1 MGSSSLLDSF
11 GDAVSQSGRSSRHH
25 QATGTRRHKKRR
37 SHSPSTSRSRSR
49 DRSRDRERDRD
60 RSRSRSRTRGFFGGG
75 EGGSGH
81 RRSTGSRGSFF
92 GVGGGNHSRSSF
104 FGNSTFSLPPGAQ
117 YGYIYI
123 YIYIYDMYIQR
134 EEEEIEEEK
143 RQDNKLTEIPTGR
156 PSYYKRSPREG
167 FVQRCIKQLKRL
179 LRDLQHYAK
188 RHPWK
193 VFFLVILPL
202 VTGGALT
209 ALLARFGLRI
219 PPALERMLGVAKRA
233 ATGDPFSA
241 VGDAVR
247 MAGEY
252 GHGHHGHGNLNPSA
266 YAAYAGAGGS
276 AIANGGH
283 AYASSSRSGATR
295 VERGRSGDVRW
306 ERRATTYYDER
317 DRDGGFMDGI
327 RKGVSKMFS

>member
-1 MGSSSLLDSF
+1 MGSSSLLDQF

-25 QATGTRRHKKRR
+25 ASSRRHKKRR
-37 SHSPSTSRSRSR
+37 SHSHSPSRSRSR
-49 DRSRDRERDRD
+49 DRSRDRDRDRDRD
-60 RSRSRSRTRGFFGGG
+60 RSRSRNRGSGIFGGD
-75 EGGSGH
+75 SGH
-81 RRSTGSRGSFF
+81 RRNNGSKGSFF
-92 GVGGGNHSRSSF
+92 GLGGNNSRSSL
-104 FGNSTFSLPPGAQ
+104 FGSS
-117 YGYIYI
+117 
-123 YIYIYDMYIQR
+123 
-134 EEEEIEEEK
+134 
-143 RQDNKLTEIPTGR
+143 R

-219 PPALERMLGVAKRA
+219 PPSLERMLGVAKRA

-252 GHGHHGHGNLNPSA
+252 GNGTGHA
-266 YAAYAGAGGS
+266 IAGAAGHSYARGS
-276 AIANGGH
+276 
-283 AYASSSRSGATR
+283 R
-295 VERGRSGDVRW
+295 VERGRSGDLQW
-306 ERRATTYYDER
+306 ERQASCHN
-317 DRDGGFMDGI
+317 DRDQEGGLVNGI
-327 RKGVSKMFS
+327 RKGVSKFFS

>member
-1 MGSSSLLDSF
+1 MGSSSLLDQY

-25 QATGTRRHKKRR
+25 ARSSRHGHKKRR
-37 SHSPSTSRSRSR
+37 SHSHSPSRSRSR

-60 RSRSRSRTRGFFGGG
+60 RDRSRSRNRGGIFGG
-75 EGGSGH
+75 ESGH
-81 RRSTGSRGSFF
+81 RRHSGSKGSFF
-92 GVGGGNHSRSSF
+92 GLGGGNNSRSSL
-104 FGNSTFSLPPGAQ
+104 FGSS
-117 YGYIYI
+117 
-123 YIYIYDMYIQR
+123 
-134 EEEEIEEEK
+134 
-143 RQDNKLTEIPTGR
+143 R

-219 PPALERMLGVAKRA
+219 PPSLERMLGVAKRA

-252 GHGHHGHGNLNPSA
+252 GNGNPN
-266 YAAYAGAGGS
+266 
-276 AIANGGH
+276 AIASAAGH
-283 AYASSSRSGATR
+283 SYANAAGQSYARGSR
-295 VERGRSGDVRW
+295 VERGRSGDLQW
-306 ERRATTYYDER
+306 ERKASYYD
-317 DRDGGFMDGI
+317 DRGQEGGMMDGF
-327 RKGVSKMFS
+327 RKGVSKFFS

>member
-1 MGSSSLLDSF
+1 MGSSTILDSF

-25 QATGTRRHKKRR
+25 HASGTRRHKKRR

-49 DRSRDRERDRD
+49 DRSRDRDRD
-60 RSRSRSRTRGFFGGG
+60 RSRSRSRTRGFFGDGG
-75 EGGSGH
+75 GGGGGH

-92 GVGGGNHSRSSF
+92 GVGGNHSRSSF
-104 FGNSTFSLPPGAQ
+104 FGNS
-117 YGYIYI
+117 
-123 YIYIYDMYIQR
+123 
-134 EEEEIEEEK
+134 
-143 RQDNKLTEIPTGR
+143 R

-252 GHGHHGHGNLNPSA
+252 HGHHGHGNPSA
-266 YAAYAGAGGS
+266 YAAYAGAGS
-276 AIANGGH
+276 AVANGGH
-283 AYASSSRSGATR
+283 VYASPRSSSGTTR

-306 ERRATTYYDER
+306 ERRATTFYDEV
-317 DRDGGFMDGI
+317 DREGGFMDGI

>member
-1 MGSSSLLDSF
+1 MGSSSLLDQY
-11 GDAVSQSGRSSRHH
+11 GDVVSQSGRSSRHH
-25 QATGTRRHKKRR
+25 AKSSRHKKRR
-37 SHSPSTSRSRSR
+37 SHSHSPSRSRSRSR
-49 DRSRDRERDRD
+49 DRSRDRNRD
-60 RSRSRSRTRGFFGGG
+60 RSRSRNRDRGIFGG
-75 EGGSGH
+75 ESGH
-81 RRSTGSRGSFF
+81 RRHSSSKGSFF
-92 GVGGGNHSRSSF
+92 GLGGNNSRSSL
-104 FGNSTFSLPPGAQ
+104 FGSS
-117 YGYIYI
+117 
-123 YIYIYDMYIQR
+123 
-134 EEEEIEEEK
+134 
-143 RQDNKLTEIPTGR
+143 R

-219 PPALERMLGVAKRA
+219 PPSLERMLGVAKRA

-252 GHGHHGHGNLNPSA
+252 GNGNPNAS
-266 YAAYAGAGGS
+266 GN
-276 AIANGGH
+276 AIANAAGH
-283 AYASSSRSGATR
+283 SYANAAGHSYANAAGNSYARGSR
-295 VERGRSGDVRW
+295 VERGRSGDLQW
-306 ERRATTYYDER
+306 ERKASYYD
-317 DRDGGFMDGI
+317 DGGQEGGMMDGF
-327 RKGVSKMFS
+327 RKGVSKFFS

>member
-1 MGSSSLLDSF
+1 MGSSSLLDTF

-25 QATGTRRHKKRR
+25 RTNSRRHKKRR
-37 SHSPSTSRSRSR
+37 SPSPSPSRSHSPSSSRSG
-49 DRSRDRERDRD
+49 
-60 RSRSRSRTRGFFGGG
+60 SRSRSRTRGSGTFGGDG
-75 EGGSGH
+75 GH
-81 RRSTGSRGSFF
+81 RKGNASRGSFF
-92 GVGGGNHSRSSF
+92 GLGGNNSRSGL
-104 FGNSTFSLPPGAQ
+104 FGSTSKVPSSPLGLTANTASLA
-117 YGYIYI
+117 
-123 YIYIYDMYIQR
+123 
-134 EEEEIEEEK
+134 
-143 RQDNKLTEIPTGR
+143 GR

-193 VFFLVILPL
+193 VFFLVIVPL

-219 PPALERMLGVAKRA
+219 PPSIERMLGMASRA

-252 GHGHHGHGNLNPSA
+252 GHGNA
-266 YAAYAGAGGS
+266 T
-276 AIANGGH
+276 GH
-283 AYASSSRSGATR
+283 AHARGAR
-295 VERGRSGDVRW
+295 VERGRGGDPQW
-306 ERRATTYYDER
+306 QRRAGHYE
-317 DRDGGFMDGI
+317 DRDQDGLVEGI
-327 RKGVSKMFS
+327 RQGVSKMFS

>member
-25 QATGTRRHKKRR
+25 TSGRRHKKRR
-37 SHSPSTSRSRSR
+37 SHSHSPS
-49 DRSRDRERDRD
+49 
-60 RSRSRSRTRGFFGGG
+60 RSRSRSRSRNRGSGIFGGD
-75 EGGSGH
+75 SGH
-81 RRSTGSRGSFF
+81 RKNNASRGSFF
-92 GVGGGNHSRSSF
+92 GLGSNNSRSGLGS
-104 FGNSTFSLPPGAQ
+104 S
-117 YGYIYI
+117 
-123 YIYIYDMYIQR
+123 
-134 EEEEIEEEK
+134 
-143 RQDNKLTEIPTGR
+143 R

-193 VFFLVILPL
+193 VFFLVIVPL

-209 ALLARFGLRI
+209 ALLARFGVRI
-219 PPALERMLGVAKRA
+219 PPSIERMLGMASRA

-252 GHGHHGHGNLNPSA
+252 GNGSGSGSGHGHS
-266 YAAYAGAGGS
+266 YAR
-276 AIANGGH
+276 
-283 AYASSSRSGATR
+283 ASR
-295 VERGRSGDVRW
+295 VERGRSGDMQW
-306 ERRATTYYDER
+306 ERKASYYD
-317 DRDGGFMDGI
+317 DRDQEGGLVEGI

>member
-1 MGSSSLLDSF
+1 MGSSSLLDQY

-25 QATGTRRHKKRR
+25 ARSSRHGHKKRR
-37 SHSPSTSRSRSR
+37 SHSHSP
-49 DRSRDRERDRD
+49 D
-60 RSRSRSRTRGFFGGG
+60 RSRSRNRGGIFGG
-75 EGGSGH
+75 ESGH
-81 RRSTGSRGSFF
+81 RRHSGSKGSFF
-92 GVGGGNHSRSSF
+92 GLGGGNNSRSSL
-104 FGNSTFSLPPGAQ
+104 FGSS
-117 YGYIYI
+117 
-123 YIYIYDMYIQR
+123 
-134 EEEEIEEEK
+134 
-143 RQDNKLTEIPTGR
+143 R

-219 PPALERMLGVAKRA
+219 PPSLERMLGVAKRA

-252 GHGHHGHGNLNPSA
+252 GNPNASGN
-266 YAAYAGAGGS
+266 
-276 AIANGGH
+276 AIASAAGH
-283 AYASSSRSGATR
+283 SYANAAGQSYANAAGQSYARGSR
-295 VERGRSGDVRW
+295 VERGRSGDLQW
-306 ERRATTYYDER
+306 ERKASYYD
-317 DRDGGFMDGI
+317 DRGQEGGMMDGF
-327 RKGVSKMFS
+327 RKGVSKFFS

>member
-104 FGNSTFSLPPGAQ
+104 FGNS
-117 YGYIYI
+117 
-123 YIYIYDMYIQR
+123 
-134 EEEEIEEEK
+134 
-143 RQDNKLTEIPTGR
+143 R

-219 PPALERMLGVAKRA
+219 PPALERMLSVAKRA

-252 GHGHHGHGNLNPSA
+252 GHHGQGSLNPSA
-266 YAAYAGAGGS
+266 YAAYAGGAGGS

-283 AYASSSRSGATR
+283 AYASSASRSGATR
-295 VERGRSGDVRW
+295 VERRRSGDVRW

-317 DRDGGFMDGI
+317 DREGGFMDGI

>member
-81 RRSTGSRGSFF
+81 RRSTGSR
-92 GVGGGNHSRSSF
+92 
-104 FGNSTFSLPPGAQ
+104 
-117 YGYIYI
+117 
-123 YIYIYDMYIQR
+123 
-134 EEEEIEEEK
+134 
-143 RQDNKLTEIPTGR
+143 GR

-327 RKGVSKMFS
+327 RKGVSKIFS

>member
-1 MGSSSLLDSF
+1 MGSSSLIDSF

-25 QATGTRRHKKRR
+25 HTSSRRHKKRR
-37 SHSPSTSRSRSR
+37 SHSHSRSPS
-49 DRSRDRERDRD
+49 
-60 RSRSRSRTRGFFGGG
+60 RSRSRSRSRNRGSGIFGGD
-75 EGGSGH
+75 SGH
-81 RRSTGSRGSFF
+81 RRNNGSRSSFF
-92 GVGGGNHSRSSF
+92 GMGSNNSRSSF
-104 FGNSTFSLPPGAQ
+104 FGNS
-117 YGYIYI
+117 
-123 YIYIYDMYIQR
+123 
-134 EEEEIEEEK
+134 
-143 RQDNKLTEIPTGR
+143 R

-193 VFFLVILPL
+193 VFFLVIVPL

-219 PPALERMLGVAKRA
+219 PPSIERMLGMARSA

-252 GHGHHGHGNLNPSA
+252 GHGNATTGHSIA
-266 YAAYAGAGGS
+266 RGA
-276 AIANGGH
+276 
-283 AYASSSRSGATR
+283 R
-295 VERGRSGDVRW
+295 VERGRNGDLRW
-306 ERRATTYYDER
+306 ERQANYYE
-317 DRDGGFMDGI
+317 DRDQEGGLVEGI

>member
-1 MGSSSLLDSF
+1 MGSSSLLDQY

-25 QATGTRRHKKRR
+25 ARSSRHGHKKRR
-37 SHSPSTSRSRSR
+37 SHSHSPSRSRSR
-49 DRSRDRERDRD
+49 DRSRDRDRERDRDRD
-60 RSRSRSRTRGFFGGG
+60 RSRSRNRGGIFGG
-75 EGGSGH
+75 ESGH
-81 RRSTGSRGSFF
+81 RRHSGSKGSFF
-92 GVGGGNHSRSSF
+92 GLGGGNNSRSSL
-104 FGNSTFSLPPGAQ
+104 FGSS
-117 YGYIYI
+117 
-123 YIYIYDMYIQR
+123 
-134 EEEEIEEEK
+134 
-143 RQDNKLTEIPTGR
+143 R

-219 PPALERMLGVAKRA
+219 PPSLERMLGVAKRA

-252 GHGHHGHGNLNPSA
+252 GNPNASGN
-266 YAAYAGAGGS
+266 
-276 AIANGGH
+276 AIASAAGH
-283 AYASSSRSGATR
+283 SYANAAGQSYANAAGQSYARGSR
-295 VERGRSGDVRW
+295 VERGRSGDLQW
-306 ERRATTYYDER
+306 ERKASYYD
-317 DRDGGFMDGI
+317 DRGQEGGMVDGF
-327 RKGVSKMFS
+327 RKSVSKFFS

>member
-1 MGSSSLLDSF
+1 MLRY

-25 QATGTRRHKKRR
+25 ARSSRHKKRR
-37 SHSPSTSRSRSR
+37 SHSHSPSRSRSR
-49 DRSRDRERDRD
+49 DRSRDRDRDRDRD
-60 RSRSRSRTRGFFGGG
+60 RSRSRNRGSGIFGG
-75 EGGSGH
+75 ESGH
-81 RRSTGSRGSFF
+81 RRHSGSKGSFF
-92 GVGGGNHSRSSF
+92 GLGGNNSRSSL
-104 FGNSTFSLPPGAQ
+104 FGSS
-117 YGYIYI
+117 
-123 YIYIYDMYIQR
+123 
-134 EEEEIEEEK
+134 
-143 RQDNKLTEIPTGR
+143 R

-219 PPALERMLGVAKRA
+219 PPSLERMLGVAKRA

-252 GHGHHGHGNLNPSA
+252 GNGHGNVNAS
-266 YAAYAGAGGS
+266 GN
-276 AIANGGH
+276 AIANAAGH
-283 AYASSSRSGATR
+283 AYARGSR
-295 VERGRSGDVRW
+295 VERGRSGDVQW
-306 ERRATTYYDER
+306 ERKASYYD
-317 DRDGGFMDGI
+317 DGGQEGGMMDGF
-327 RKGVSKMFS
+327 RKGVSKFFS

>member
-1 MGSSSLLDSF
+1 MGSSSLLDTF

-25 QATGTRRHKKRR
+25 HASGTRRHRKRR

-49 DRSRDRERDRD
+49 DRSRDRD
-60 RSRSRSRTRGFFGGG
+60 RSRSRSRTRGFFGGDG
-75 EGGSGH
+75 SGGGGGH
-81 RRSTGSRGSFF
+81 RRSTGSRSSFF
-92 GVGGGNHSRSSF
+92 GVGGNHSRSSF
-104 FGNSTFSLPPGAQ
+104 FGNS
-117 YGYIYI
+117 
-123 YIYIYDMYIQR
+123 
-134 EEEEIEEEK
+134 
-143 RQDNKLTEIPTGR
+143 R

-219 PPALERMLGVAKRA
+219 PPAIERMLGVAKRA

-252 GHGHHGHGNLNPSA
+252 GHNHNHHHGSSANGSA
-266 YAAYAGAGGS
+266 YAAAGAGGS
-276 AIANGGH
+276 GAIANGH
-283 AYASSSRSGATR
+283 AYASSSRGTR

-317 DRDGGFMDGI
+317 EPEGGFMDGI

>member
-1 MGSSSLLDSF
+1 MGSSSLLESF
-11 GDAVSQSGRSSRHH
+11 GDAVSQNGRASRHH
-25 QATGTRRHKKRR
+25 HASGSTRRHKKRR
-37 SHSPSTSRSRSR
+37 SYSHSPSRSRSR
-49 DRSRDRERDRD
+49 DRSRDRDRS
-60 RSRSRSRTRGFFGGG
+60 RSRSRSRTRGFFSEGGG
-75 EGGSGH
+75 GHGH

-92 GVGGGNHSRSSF
+92 GVGGNHSRSSF
-104 FGNSTFSLPPGAQ
+104 FGSS
-117 YGYIYI
+117 
-123 YIYIYDMYIQR
+123 
-134 EEEEIEEEK
+134 
-143 RQDNKLTEIPTGR
+143 R

-252 GHGHHGHGNLNPSA
+252 GHHGNASGSAAA
-266 YAAYAGAGGS
+266 YAAGAGGAGS
-276 AIANGGH
+276 ALAKNGH
-283 AYASSSRSGATR
+283 AYARGATR

-306 ERRATTYYDER
+306 ERRATTYYDDRER
-317 DRDGGFMDGI
+317 EGGFMDGI

>member
-11 GDAVSQSGRSSRHH
+11 GDAVSQTGRSSRHH
-25 QATGTRRHKKRR
+25 HAGGTRRHKKRR

-49 DRSRDRERDRD
+49 DRSRDRD
-60 RSRSRSRTRGFFGGG
+60 RSRSRSRTRGFFGGDG
-75 EGGSGH
+75 SGGGH

-92 GVGGGNHSRSSF
+92 GVGGNHSRSSF
-104 FGNSTFSLPPGAQ
+104 FGNS
-117 YGYIYI
+117 
-123 YIYIYDMYIQR
+123 
-134 EEEEIEEEK
+134 
-143 RQDNKLTEIPTGR
+143 R

-252 GHGHHGHGNLNPSA
+252 GHHGNPSA
-266 YAAYAGAGGS
+266 YAAYAGAGAGGAGS

-283 AYASSSRSGATR
+283 AYASSSRGGGGGTTR

-317 DRDGGFMDGI
+317 DRDGGFMEGI